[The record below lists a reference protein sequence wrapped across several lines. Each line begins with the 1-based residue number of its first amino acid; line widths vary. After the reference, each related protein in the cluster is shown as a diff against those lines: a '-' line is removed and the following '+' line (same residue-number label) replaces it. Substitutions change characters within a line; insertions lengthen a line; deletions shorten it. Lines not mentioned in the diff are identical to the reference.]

1 MIFKDITLCCVD
13 CGREFVFTAG
23 EQMFYADKGLLNEPR
38 RCPDCRN
45 RRRQER
51 EQGIEYPI
59 ICANCGREATVSF
72 VPSED
77 RPVFCEECYRKL
89 RARNEPAE
97 QDNGDSESRG
107 RRGTGRPPERG
118 SR

>member
-1 MIFKDITLCCVD
+1 MIFKDITLRCTD
-13 CGREFVFTAG
+13 CSREFIFTAG

-51 EQGIEYPI
+51 EQGVEYPI
-59 ICANCGREATVSF
+59 ICASCGKETTVSF

-77 RPVFCEECYRKL
+77 RPVFCEECFRKL
-89 RARNEPAE
+89 RARGEVDERANPYPEP
-97 QDNGDSESRG
+97 QRNK
-107 RRGTGRPPERG
+107 GRPL
-118 SR
+118 

>member
-1 MIFKDITLCCVD
+1 MIFKDITLRCSD
-13 CGREFVFTAG
+13 CGREFIFTAG

-51 EQGIEYPI
+51 EQGVEYPI
-59 ICANCGREATVSF
+59 ICASCGKETTVSF

-77 RPVFCEECYRKL
+77 RPVYCEECYRRL
-89 RARNEPAE
+89 RARGELDDRFSAEAEP
-97 QDNGDSESRG
+97 QRSRG
-107 RRGTGRPPERG
+107 RP
-118 SR
+118 